1 MTLVLDAD
9 GLNTQTQIEIS
20 EEEAALLRAAFG
32 VNLRLDAKSIMGQIN
47 NILSELRALDQ
58 QALLALYRSIDPAGA
73 IGRALDARLT
83 LTGSQRLGATF
94 SSVSGLLT
102 FSAAGT
108 MNNGDLI
115 KNDGTQDTWELIDG
129 PHVSA
134 GPWPEVI
141 PATFQASETGPKL
154 ALANTVWV
162 AVTVIAN
169 LDGFTNPTDDAEP
182 GRDRESD
189 ADAKRRRITEL
200 YSQGLG
206 PLATIQGVVS
216 KVDGVT
222 SVRVYQNTS
231 LITDADGIPGKAF
244 NVVAE
249 TQPTVP
255 TAALQ
260 QLIWN
265 AIFSAT
271 GAGGQAYGTDYAGTV
286 TDSEGVAQAVAFDVV
301 TLDDIELEID
311 LVTSTT
317 ENAITPNLAVIVKA
331 QILATAQAEYEKV
344 GRDVLALDFQGIVQA
359 MITAGTITGVDAVN
373 VRMSI
378 QPAPV
383 AAVAKLAITIRN
395 KADFDSANVTVIEV

>member
-1 MTLVLDAD
+1 MTTLVLDAD
-9 GLNTQTQIEIS
+9 GLNVQTQTEIS
-20 EEEAALLRAAFG
+20 DEEAALLRAAFG
-32 VNLRLDAKSIMGQIN
+32 VNLRLDAKSIMGQLN

-58 QALLALYRSIDPAGA
+58 QALLALYRSVDPAGA

-83 LTGSQRLGATF
+83 LTGSQRLGATK
-94 SSVSGLLT
+94 SSVTGILT
-102 FSAAGT
+102 FSGVGT
-108 MNNGDLI
+108 MSNGDLI
-115 KNDGTQDTWELIDG
+115 RNAGTQDIWALIDG
-129 PHVSA
+129 PHTSV
-134 GPWPEVI
+134 GPEEI

-154 ALANTVWV
+154 ALANTVWT
-162 AVTVIAN
+162 AVTVVAN
-169 LDGFTNPTDDAEP
+169 LDGFTNPNDDAEP

-189 ADAKRRRITEL
+189 ADARRRRITEL

-222 SVRVYQNTS
+222 SVRVYHNTS
-231 LITDADGIPGKAF
+231 LVTDADGIPGKAF

-260 QLIWN
+260 QLIWD
-265 AIFSAT
+265 AIFSAM
-271 GAGGQAYGTDYAGTV
+271 GAGGQAYGTDYVGTV
-286 TDSEGVAQAVAFDVV
+286 TDSEGVAQDVAFDVIA
-301 TLDDIELEID
+301 LDDIELEID

-317 ENAITPNLAVIVKA
+317 ENAVTPNLAAIVKA
-331 QILATAQAEYEKV
+331 QILETAQADFEV
-344 GRDVLALDFQGIVQA
+344 PGRDVLALEFQGIVQDMA
-359 MITAGTITGVDAVN
+359 NAGTISGVDAVN

-383 AAVAKLAITIRN
+383 AAVAKLSIGIRG
-395 KADFDSANVTVIEV
+395 KADFDSVNVTVAEV